1 MFKKKKF
8 RFKGNDKWKFGFSE
22 RINNTGNN
30 KWVIIRYF
38 YLLNF
43 YKIGSV

>member
-22 RINNTGNN
+22 RINTGNN